1 MKRKTI
7 AIDMDGVIAD
17 AVSHF
22 ISWYERDSGV
32 KVEISVFDG
41 VPEAEALPDG
51 MVKKFVYTPGFFRTI
66 PLMPGAQ
73 EALRVLME
81 HYDVYIVS
89 AAMEFPQCLTEKREW
104 LEEHFPGISWR
115 NIIFCGDK
123 SVIGTDYMIDD
134 HVRNLDTFRGKGLMF
149 HAGHNIHNESH
160 TRMKTWEEI
169 LAFFEKEREGEGK

>member
-1 MKRKTI
+1 MRRKTI

-17 AVSHF
+17 AVSQF
-22 ISWYERDSGV
+22 IIWYERHYGI
-32 KVEISVFDG
+32 KVDKSVFDG

-51 MVKKFVYTPGFFRTI
+51 VVKKMVYTPGFFRTI

-73 EALRVLME
+73 EAMRILME

-89 AAMEFPQCLTEKREW
+89 AAMEFPQCLSEKRDW
-104 LEEHFPGISWR
+104 LTEHFPEISWR

-123 SVIGTDYMIDD
+123 SIIGTDYMIDD

-149 HAGHNIHNESH
+149 HAGHNIHNDRH
-160 TRMKTWEEI
+160 LRMHNWDEI
-169 LAFFEKEREGEGK
+169 LAFLEKERKGG